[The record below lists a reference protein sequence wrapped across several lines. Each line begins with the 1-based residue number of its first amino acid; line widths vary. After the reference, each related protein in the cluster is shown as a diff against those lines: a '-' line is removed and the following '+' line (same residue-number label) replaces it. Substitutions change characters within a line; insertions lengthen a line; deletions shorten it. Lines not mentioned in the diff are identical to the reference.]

1 MTGQFQFVMRTGP
14 SPGKTF
20 TLSKKESFAGRD
32 VDNEIVIND
41 VEVSRKHFR
50 VLLQND
56 SYVIEDL
63 GSTNGTFINETR
75 ISAPTSLR
83 AGDTVRAGDNVTL
96 VFEAASD
103 PNATIQSGEGEKAA
117 PPPRKAT
124 PPPSPAPVLTPQP
137 SPTPQATPAGY
148 AGQVP
153 LSPAEPEDKS
163 SKRRTLIIGCSGLFV
178 ITACVVSAG
187 LYYIDVNRLWC
198 DVFGTLLGGC

>member
-1 MTGQFQFVMRTGP
+1 MTGQFQMVMRTGP

-20 TLSKKESFAGRD
+20 SLSKKESFAGRD

-50 VLLQND
+50 ILLQND

-75 ISAPTSLR
+75 ITAPTSLR

-103 PNATIQSGEGEKAA
+103 PNATIQSGEKAS
-117 PPPRKAT
+117 PPPGKPA

-153 LSPAEPEDKS
+153 LNPAAPDDKS
-163 SKRRTLIIGCSGLFV
+163 SNRRTLMIGCLGLFV

-187 LYYIDVNRLWC
+187 LYYIDTNLLWC
-198 DVFGTLLGGC
+198 DVFGTLIGGC